1 MNDSLDLFSF
11 ESEGSV
17 QEVFEVSNRNTGST
31 TAVATLVP
39 PPPPQQQPP
48 SSSYRQPPAK
58 DHPYFETLKSRT
70 GPNKDKKLEVLNRI
84 ASDETAMNFLGFDEN
99 SRDQMK
105 SMKRSNVL
113 EDISRALCQVIGKLE
128 SKSDSDMENAPRGVV
143 LFKEFVDKDV
153 KKAYANFNEIQK
165 QKART
170 GSRGKKIGAQPPGQL
185 IQEAAE
191 YEYENMMEGGIDVAM
206 GRLSTRLCPGC
217 QHSFLVVHGK
227 TKEEINK
234 ENDTKKTAWEAE
246 MKEYKR
252 RTKSASKRQKESIL
266 KPKNPKYDTVMYACL
281 CCVQNCVSRLDGTG
295 CLQCK
300 QATDIKRHADNDPK
314 SINPNID
321 TTSCS
326 CTCDICNCTC
336 SIFFKGDDFA
346 KIATQ
351 SQLVKEQGEASAA
364 NDRKSKYLLH

>member
-128 SKSDSDMENAPRGVV
+128 SKSDSDMENAARGVV

-191 YEYENMMEGGIDVAM
+191 YEYENMMEGGIDV
-206 GRLSTRLCPGC
+206 CPGC